1 MKLETTSRFDREY
14 ARLPQHIQERAT
26 KQLALLLSDYR
37 HPSLQTEKMKG
48 HRKVFEGRVTQ
59 GYRFVFQIVD
69 DTYLLL
75 SIGTHDILKRF

>member
-1 MKLETTSRFDREY
+1 MPVCPNTFKSEPLNSSLFFFQITGTHRSR
-14 ARLPQHIQERAT
+14 P
-26 KQLALLLSDYR
+26 K
-37 HPSLQTEKMKG
+37 KMKG

-59 GYRFVFQIVD
+59 GYRFVFQTVD